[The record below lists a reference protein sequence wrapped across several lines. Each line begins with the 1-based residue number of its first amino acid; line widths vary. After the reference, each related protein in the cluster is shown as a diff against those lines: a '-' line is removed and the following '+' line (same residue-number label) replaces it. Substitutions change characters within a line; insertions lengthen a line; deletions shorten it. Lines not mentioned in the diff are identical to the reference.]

1 MPDFLYTSPRTNR
14 SYRLVPDDPN
24 YSPTD
29 LEKQEYAA
37 YIEQQETASEQPT
50 PQPAPTQPTAE
61 APDSGQSIGGARLN
75 SAIQGITTIPG
86 VVAQGVGAT
95 FLSPFGITSLEESG
109 KYAAEKAREL
119 TPIDPKYRG
128 NLSVDLFGAGGQA
141 LGQLASLYAS
151 GGGTIGTNVALAQ
164 AAAMGAASGAE
175 SAERRGL
182 TGINKYNEV
191 LGYGATEVLT
201 ERMFGFGSKSF
212 FKPAVGLQ
220 GKAVKAGT
228 TIGGEMVEEGFAGLG
243 TNIVSNLTAVGLDI
257 PSPELF
263 SAESIIS
270 YGRQSLAG
278 GVGGVVFAGAQLAM
292 GEQATQES
300 ITRKSAV
307 IDGVFTNVT
316 GVPDEVLI
324 QRGAEDIK
332 LHTFTSPIDA
342 EAIDSAP
349 DGAKVILESIYGNE
363 LEVPIGKPTLEQ
375 EQAFD
380 EIIAADAAKKA
391 AAAAAGAPPP
401 APTDVTP
408 PADATVLPTEETAP
422 AEAAVLPTEETLPP
436 ADATVLPTEEN
447 IQAAADGTTSAEVVS
462 PPTQTPPLPSGIRAG
477 VQMGVASVDPDMRD
491 LFAGILEYTLAKKGT
506 LTWKDIPKE
515 LSDAYDT
522 LSFGALK
529 SALSTNPQEAI
540 SLIRG
545 DQNKTSTQPLPSGA
559 TPTETGT
566 LPKTSMTG
574 VSGGVAPAPVAAAP
588 IGIEAFTSGPLA
600 KKVAKK
606 NVAPKGLTFG
616 NKAKGIPPRA
626 VETPEG
632 NVEFVT
638 PEMAPGIPQPARRT
652 PLNDTVVKE
661 TVRKVFGTI
670 PANLSFINIDKQ
682 VDGMASAKAQ
692 TIDVNL
698 RYIPNAKRLEEVL
711 RHEATHLIYQD
722 PLVQADIE
730 LLKQEIPADLAAEV
744 DRLYSDPEFT
754 DSIRKEEAV
763 VRLVER
769 LQGSPKS
776 QNAWQRLVESVRV
789 AFRKLF
795 GRSPTPRELN
805 QAANRIL
812 ERAVANVAV
821 QRTDAQPDG
830 MGDASDV
837 RLTFAGEQSIQ
848 NFSGELGKVMADSLD
863 AAKAMAAAGKSRKEI
878 RAVTGWFPGFG
889 KGNEKLRYEVPDTDS
904 EFTKKGF
911 GRSGGLDSVLIHP
924 DLYKVY
930 PDAQDINLLWDP
942 NLDGRGSFRKNS
954 NTITINPNGSNQ
966 LRTLLH
972 ELQHWIQ
979 AKEGFA
985 IGGNLDVAAENIAVS
1000 GEVYKQAV
1008 QAAEK
1013 AEKEYARLKEA
1024 AVLRL
1029 RAEKGSDK
1037 PFILDQELADL
1048 EPEVSS
1054 ARSKAIKARVEA
1066 DFVVKN
1072 NEALK
1077 VSNRDAYSEYQRI
1090 AGEIEARDIANRLDL
1105 SDEQRK
1111 ATAPYSSENIAEE
1124 DAIVMFGSS
1133 GPQMSISPKSPEAIR
1148 HGELEAKFN
1157 AGRITAE
1164 ETAEA
1169 QRIVDEAAKAA
1180 GGKAVFRYVSRDGMG
1195 MLNSK
1200 AYNIDKL
1207 NDDDASDLEEW
1218 LNYGLEQPRDVAQDQ
1233 VFYFTE
1239 DGKLTNEE
1247 GLRLLKKAARRGF
1260 FEEVRFVFGE
1270 PSWATNDGQIAVNP
1284 NQIKS
1289 AEPFTGI
1296 PLDER
1301 FDARKDDIR
1310 YSVTPESQRID
1321 QEYLAAVE
1329 AGDMETAQR
1338 IVDEAAKK
1346 NEDSI
1351 RATEANLKAEFY
1363 KAANEIGSDSP
1374 EAEASYERYMP
1385 WRQKLRSAEEDTLH
1399 PNQSRISIA
1408 PIIEA
1413 FQNKHSDSFS
1423 DARARWDKRGEK
1435 VRDNENLGGIFKAT
1449 GSGVLFRGVSLEDY
1463 NRIKKEGF
1471 IDTDFRAAITK
1482 QEGINLTPD
1491 TRTASYYTPMGGN
1504 GVILAINTDGLDLY
1518 NIGADSYIRSFDKIP
1533 AERIIDVTEPF
1544 YKSQEGSY
1552 YTQDNGPVSYD
1563 KSGNI
1568 IPPSKR
1574 FQKTSDDIRY
1584 SMTPV
1589 DDTDVLGY
1597 TTQVFGEKM
1606 SVAEVESIK
1615 EIYESV
1621 RKNLFDYTQAVTDA
1635 SIQEFYLLLNSMRP
1649 TESGKADILWLK
1661 DFGTETAYPG
1671 AVLGALFAFSD
1682 KIPDGGQAQR
1692 EIIEL
1697 IERSRIF
1704 PKQSFSDFWTSDS
1717 STGTA
1722 TEGGRALGARSYIVN
1737 YLNKLRGVLS
1747 HRALRIEA
1755 AAKKTNLPAA
1765 EIKAIDT
1772 VSNGQADEGKVAEG
1786 LDGVKTPG
1794 GTPVVDAI
1802 AGTARPEGE
1811 NDPRNKP
1818 ENSPTTDPK
1827 TASERAAKRLIDKYN
1842 TEKTKKI
1849 EKKQADVVTVLFKE
1863 YLSLKGAQSSADLKQ
1878 KLIDAG
1884 LSPATAAELTA
1895 TAENELN
1902 RLLQAERDRDSKP
1915 MDGADALSP
1924 SDKSATAIVSK
1935 LAVSQSDTW
1944 SWPNPANKDPVVAL
1958 VARYYKGNMPV
1969 EQLNLELEKLKVE
1982 EGLRAVLINA
1992 VSAEL
1997 SKKQSVAKAKEAD
2010 VEKDALAIINKLSQT
2025 QSDTLS
2031 WPIEKPTKP
2040 IVELVTRFYDA
2051 NGSMSA
2057 QALDAEL
2064 IKLGLPTRSRIILV
2078 NSVSAELSKRQAV
2091 KAAREKLI
2099 AENKPT
2105 KSAESF
2111 AANWQKSQDASKD
2124 PKDTEQDPVRSILNQ
2139 MSKVGRG
2146 EFHFD
2151 LSPDGKGLFFEIVYK
2166 KLLSLNVS
2174 EKAAMAA
2181 TSAAYQKYLTNRAN
2195 QIAALRKAVAEKGLS
2210 KALAREM
2217 MSITATNQRD
2227 PEFAKKFIKQVLLD
2241 AGIPE
2246 DIADASLPLL
2256 LPSFQKAL
2264 ADTREQLLRDFID
2277 GRPKGAKRIPKPVV
2291 DEFLKAVRLGA
2302 TNPDYEPSTPFAKA
2316 NKWRNFTR
2324 AEHDEMARLDE
2335 IAMDPMQ
2342 TRQEQQIALA
2352 GIAKIISSKVTEY
2365 DRLVV
2370 AAEIYR
2376 NSALSNLLT
2385 TGGIQV
2391 WTPVFSAAA
2400 RVLTDGV
2407 VGLAKERNFNRFIAS
2422 VESFMR
2428 AASPTALKS
2437 ELFSAFG
2444 QNITTFNKAY
2454 ELDNQA
2460 QLNQLSNLY
2469 TILQNSIKTWK
2480 TTKNPVAKAKALI
2493 GITYGSMDYVRRAYA
2508 SLDNVSQSVFYR
2520 QIMDLG
2526 VRDIILKANGT
2537 EADFRNMISNRT
2549 RRHEQIVTELISQG
2563 QSPSRAWV
2571 NASEISR
2578 REMAGEIV
2586 DIYGSDVGAQVEAQ
2600 DVISRKETAREIG
2613 VASDAELDGHVIPML
2628 IETIKALS
2636 KAADNRMAGSGA
2648 LTSLILFGFPVTA
2661 LKVMNRSLDYSIV
2674 GLFRAINSAAETK
2687 KYANDPEYKSK
2698 YPSYKTDNQRH
2709 QRMAETAVGT
2719 IGMFIL
2725 LAMVMGERDKEPED
2739 RLFMVHNAGPRDR
2752 AARQIWRA
2760 AGNEPQSVQFRFGT
2774 NSPWLGVSWA
2784 KAGLEVFAP
2793 IFAVAGATFDSTDP
2807 TIRRED
2813 AYDQVMVFASQSLA
2827 SMSRPLS
2834 SIQDTAGVLSGKE
2847 MSLSSR
2853 SLANQ
2858 IGFRASSFLPWSS
2871 LARNYNKWQG
2881 ARDTTNALSA
2891 FAAMIPIVGPSLTEP
2906 ALNSLGDPIGK
2917 TPNEYSFKLGT
2928 AIPVS
2933 VGFRRED
2940 TPLYE
2945 FLLSKGKFPTAI
2957 SRPTQEKKYGKMSD
2971 ETWRK
2976 YIEVRGQNLKSLIL
2990 KRKDSLQKL
2999 DAERYD
3005 DAIENL
3011 TGIANDRA
3019 RNQLK
3024 LRPAK

>member
-1 MPDFLYTSPRTNR
+1 MPDITYTSPLSKV
-14 SYRLVPDDPN
+14 SYTWTPKNPDYVPTEDD
-24 YSPTD
+24 YRD
-29 LEKQEYAA
+29 FAA
-37 YIEQQETASEQPT
+37 EIEQRETGTEQSAVGAMAS
-50 PQPAPTQPTAE
+50 
-61 APDSGQSIGGARLN
+61 
-75 SAIQGITTIPG
+75 SAAQGLTSIPG
-86 VVAQGVGAT
+86 TVAQGVGALT
-95 FLSPFGITSLEESG
+95 GLTDLEQSG
-109 KYAAEKAREL
+109 KYFAQKAREL
-119 TPIDPKYRG
+119 TPIDPMRR
-128 NLSVDLFGAGGQA
+128 NDLSVELAGAAGQA
-141 LGQLASLYAS
+141 VGQLGMALAT
-151 GGGTIGTNVALAQ
+151 GGGSLGTSVLLGS

-175 SAERRGL
+175 SAESRGL
-182 TGINKYNEV
+182 EGARRYGEI
-191 LGYGATEVLT
+191 LGYAGTEILT
-201 ERMFGFGSKSF
+201 ERLFGLGSKTF
-212 FKPAVGLQ
+212 FKPAAEAG
-220 GKAVKAGT
+220 GKVAKSAKTILGEAAEESLAG
-228 TIGGEMVEEGFAGLG
+228 FG
-243 TNIVSNLTAVGLDI
+243 TNVVSNLTAVGLDI

-263 SAESIIS
+263 TAEAFKS
-270 YGRQSLAG
+270 YARQGLAG
-278 GVGGVVFAGAQLAM
+278 AVGGTIFAGAQLAM
-292 GEQATQES
+292 GKQATQES
-300 ITRKSAV
+300 ITRKFAI
-307 IDGVFTNVT
+307 IDGERREVTNFTDEELASA
-316 GVPDEVLI
+316 GVDPSTIE
-324 QRGAEDIK
+324 QQ
-332 LHTFTSPIDA
+332 TFVSPIDA
-342 EAIDSAP
+342 EAINSATP
-349 DGAKVILESIYGNE
+349 GARTILEGVYGNE
-363 LEVPIGKPTLEQ
+363 LEVPIGKPTAEQ
-375 EQAFD
+375 EQTFD

-391 AAAAAGAPPP
+391 AAAAAGVPTP
-401 APTDVTP
+401 A
-408 PADATVLPTEETAP
+408 AT
-422 AEAAVLPTEETLPP
+422 EAAVLPTDVNAP
-436 ADATVLPTEEN
+436 AAKAVSPTAETVLPTE
-447 IQAAADGTTSAEVVS
+447 TTVPPPVAGAPIV
-462 PPTQTPPLPSGIRAG
+462 PPTTPLPDATTEGIIPENGFQERVQTDEGGAPPETGSGDRSFTSGQGQTPV
-477 VQMGVASVDPDMRD
+477 VQEQAVTP
-491 LFAGILEYTLAKKGT
+491 
-506 LTWKDIPKE
+506 
-515 LSDAYDT
+515 
-522 LSFGALK
+522 
-529 SALSTNPQEAI
+529 
-540 SLIRG
+540 
-545 DQNKTSTQPLPSGA
+545 PLPSGA
-559 TPTETGT
+559 TPTEPGT
-566 LPKTSMTG
+566 LPTTPMTG
-574 VSGGVAPAPVAAAP
+574 VSGEVAPGVTPTAATVTAQNLPVGENTLGAVIKTP
-588 IGIEAFTSGPLA
+588 GEGPLA
-600 KKVAKK
+600 S
-606 NVAPKGLTFG
+606 
-616 NKAKGIPPRA
+616 KAKTLLENVRRQAKAGVPTNA
-626 VETPEG
+626 VETPQG

-638 PEMAPGIPQPARRT
+638 PEMAPGIPQPARRK
-652 PLNDTVVKE
+652 PLNDAVVKE

-670 PANLSFINIDKQ
+670 PSNLSFINIDRQ
-682 VDGMASAKAQ
+682 VDGMASVKAQ

-754 DSIRKEEAV
+754 ESIRKEEAV

-769 LQGSPKS
+769 LKGSPKS
-776 QNAWQRLVESVRV
+776 LNAWERFVESVRV

-821 QRTDAQPDG
+821 QRTDAQPADT
-830 MGDASDV
+830 GDASDV
-837 RLTFAGEQSIQ
+837 RLAFAGEQSIQ
-848 NFSGELGKVMADSLD
+848 NLSGERRKFMADSLD
-863 AAKAMAAAGKSRKEI
+863 AAKAMAAAGKSSEEI
-878 RAVTGWFPGFG
+878 RAVTGWFPGKYDG
-889 KGNEKLRYEVPDTDS
+889 KMRWEIPDGSAVLNENPEIPRLREELVNAVSRFEEIKARKEGFTPAFNEAQGLMGNAQDKLSRA
-904 EFTKKGF
+904 
-911 GRSGGLDSVLIHP
+911 LDKSDITTVGERLEHP
-924 DLYKVY
+924 DFFESY
-930 PDAQDINLLWDP
+930 PAAKNIRLEVATMQSNYGGYFDP
-942 NLDGRGSFRKNS
+942 LNNKIAVNS
-954 NTITINPNGSNQ
+954 TKSKEQ
-966 LRTLLH
+966 RLSTLLH
-972 ELQHWIQ
+972 ELQHWVQ
-979 AKEGFA
+979 KQEDLAEGGDLSEFLYSDDFKLSDEEQTTVNSIDSKLSA
-985 IGGNLDVAAENIAVS
+985 
-1000 GEVYKQAV
+1000 
-1008 QAAEK
+1008 
-1013 AEKEYARLKEA
+1013 LKEELR
-1024 AVLRL
+1024 VLDEYFRNL
-1029 RAEKGSDK
+1029 TDSEKGVGKNEKQSQRDESIRYEIRDLNNKKRSIIEPARNRMAMDK
-1037 PFILDQELADL
+1037 YW
-1048 EPEVSS
+1048 
-1054 ARSKAIKARVEA
+1054 RT
-1066 DFVVKN
+1066 
-1072 NEALK
+1072 
-1077 VSNRDAYSEYQRI
+1077 
-1090 AGEIEARDIANRLDL
+1090 AGEIEARDVQARQNLTPERL
-1105 SDEQRK
+1105 R

-1124 DAIVMFGSS
+1124 DAIVMFGSG
-1133 GPQMSISPKSPEAIR
+1133 GPQASMSMPSPEA
-1148 HGELEAKFN
+1148 
-1157 AGRITAE
+1157 
-1164 ETAEA
+1164 
-1169 QRIVDEAAKAA
+1169 
-1180 GGKAVFRYVSRDGMG
+1180 
-1195 MLNSK
+1195 
-1200 AYNIDKL
+1200 
-1207 NDDDASDLEEW
+1207 
-1218 LNYGLEQPRDVAQDQ
+1218 
-1233 VFYFTE
+1233 
-1239 DGKLTNEE
+1239 
-1247 GLRLLKKAARRGF
+1247 
-1260 FEEVRFVFGE
+1260 
-1270 PSWATNDGQIAVNP
+1270 
-1284 NQIKS
+1284 
-1289 AEPFTGI
+1289 
-1296 PLDER
+1296 
-1301 FDARKDDIR
+1301 
-1310 YSVTPESQRID
+1310 QRID

-1329 AGDMETAQR
+1329 AGDMETAER
-1338 IVDEAAKK
+1338 IVGEAAQAAGNTTKIYHGSNSK
-1346 NEDSI
+1346 FT
-1351 RATEANLKAEFY
+1351 RAVTPLFLADENTAIGYSVKRAEEYGPDGTPIVYKIYANLG
-1363 KAANEIGSDSP
+1363 NI
-1374 EAEASYERYMP
+1374 AS
-1385 WRQKLRSAEEDTLH
+1385 EDTVKEIAVELGLKVENDMAFSVLDPNISPSKSKAVIKELTRQGYNSAQIDDFAVDNPNSVIKSTVVFS
-1399 PNQSRISIA
+1399 PNQIKSANAVERDDA
-1408 PIIEA
+1408 GKII
-1413 FQNKHSDSFS
+1413 
-1423 DARARWDKRGEK
+1423 
-1435 VRDNENLGGIFKAT
+1435 L
-1449 GSGVLFRGVSLEDY
+1449 
-1463 NRIKKEGF
+1463 
-1471 IDTDFRAAITK
+1471 
-1482 QEGINLTPD
+1482 
-1491 TRTASYYTPMGGN
+1491 
-1504 GVILAINTDGLDLY
+1504 
-1518 NIGADSYIRSFDKIP
+1518 
-1533 AERIIDVTEPF
+1533 
-1544 YKSQEGSY
+1544 
-1552 YTQDNGPVSYD
+1552 
-1563 KSGNI
+1563 
-1568 IPPSKR
+1568 PSER

-1589 DDTDVLGY
+1589 DDSDVLGY

-1615 EIYESV
+1615 EIYASI
-1621 RKNLFDYTQAVTDA
+1621 RKTLFDYTQPVTDA
-1635 SIQEFYLLLNSMRP
+1635 SLQEFYLLYNSIRP

-1697 IERSRIF
+1697 IERSRLF
-1704 PKQSFSDFWTSDS
+1704 PEQSFSDFWTRDS
-1717 STGTA
+1717 STGTV
-1722 TEGGRALGARSYIVN
+1722 TEGGRALGARSFIIK

-1755 AAKKTNLPAA
+1755 ASKNTNLPAVD
-1765 EIKAIDT
+1765 IKAID
-1772 VSNGQADEGKVAEG
+1772 VSTNGQADAGRVAEG
-1786 LDGVKTPG
+1786 LDKTKTPG
-1794 GTPVVDAI
+1794 GTNVAK
-1802 AGTARPEGE
+1802 ALEGAAQPESKT
-1811 NDPRNKP
+1811 DPRKKP
-1818 ENSPTTDPK
+1818 ENSTATDPK
-1827 TASERAAKRLIDKYN
+1827 TSSELAAKRLIDKYN
-1842 TEKTKKI
+1842 TKKTKKI
-1849 EKKQADVVTVLFKE
+1849 EKKEADVVTVLFKE
-1863 YLSLKGAQSSADLKQ
+1863 HLSLKGGQSSADLKQ

-1915 MDGADALSP
+1915 MEGADALSP
-1924 SDKSATAIVSK
+1924 SDKSAKAIVSK

-1944 SWPNPANKDPVVAL
+1944 SWPDPANKDPVVEL
-1958 VARYYKGNMPV
+1958 VARYYKANGNMTN
-1969 EQLNLELEKLKVE
+1969 EQLDRELEKLKVE
-1982 EGLRAVLINA
+1982 EGLRAVLVNA

-1997 SKKQSVAKAKEAD
+1997 SKKKSVAQAKDAD

-2031 WPIEKPTKP
+2031 WPIEKPTSP

-2111 AANWQKSQDASKD
+2111 AANWQKAQDAPKD
-2124 PKDTEQDPVRSILNQ
+2124 AKDTEQDPVRSILNQ
-2139 MSKVGRG
+2139 LTKVGRG

-2151 LSPDGKGLFFEIVYK
+2151 LSPDGKALFFDIVYK
-2166 KLLSLNVS
+2166 KLLGLNVS

-2195 QIAALRKAVAEKGLS
+2195 QIAALRTMVAEKGLS

-2217 MSITATNQRD
+2217 MNITATNQRD
-2227 PEFAKKFIKQVLLD
+2227 PEYAKKFIKQVLLD

-2256 LPSFQKAL
+2256 LPSFQKVL
-2264 ADTREQLLRDFID
+2264 ADTREKLLRDFID

-2352 GIAKIISSKVTEY
+2352 GIAEIISSKVTEY
-2365 DRLVV
+2365 ERLVA

-2376 NSALSNLLT
+2376 NSALSNFLT

-2391 WTPVFSAAA
+2391 WTPVFSSAA

-2407 VGLAKERNFNRFIAS
+2407 VGLVKDGNFNRFIAS

-2454 ELDNQA
+2454 EIDNQA
-2460 QLNQLSNLY
+2460 KLNELSNLH

-2480 TTKNPVAKAKALI
+2480 TTKNPLAKAKALI

-2586 DIYGSDVGAQVEAQ
+2586 DIYGEDVGAQVEAQ
-2600 DVISRKETAREIG
+2600 DVISRKEAARELG

-2628 IETIKALS
+2628 IDTIKGLS
-2636 KAADNRMAGSGA
+2636 KASDNRMAGSGN
-2648 LTSLILFGFPVTA
+2648 LTSLILFGFPITA
-2661 LKVMNRSLDYSIV
+2661 LKVMNRSLDYSPV
-2674 GLFRAINSAAETK
+2674 GYARLKMSERETK

-2698 YPSYKTDNQRH
+2698 YPSFKTDNQKQ
-2709 QRMAETAVGT
+2709 QRMAESMVGT
-2719 IGMFIL
+2719 LGLIAL
-2725 LAMVMGERDKEPED
+2725 LAMVMAERDKEPED
-2739 RLFMVHNAGPRDR
+2739 RMFMVHNAGPRDR

-2774 NSPWLGVSWA
+2774 NSPWLGISWA

-2891 FAAMIPIVGPSLTEP
+2891 FSSMIPIVGPSLTEP

-2917 TPNEYSFKLGT
+2917 TPNEYSYKLGT

-2933 VGFRRED
+2933 VGLRRED

-2990 KRKDSLQKL
+2990 KRKDSLEKL

-3011 TGIANDRA
+3011 TDIANDRA
-3019 RNQLK
+3019 RATLK
-3024 LRPAK
+3024 MRPAPK